1 MELWSGKGC
10 RLRFTDAS
18 LISYLELFRSAD
30 SIDVKSNKIFE
41 GRGLNFF
48 CLSNKLKML

>member
-10 RLRFTDAS
+10 RLRFTDA

-30 SIDVKSNKIFE
+30 SIGCEK
-41 GRGLNFF
+41 
-48 CLSNKLKML
+48 